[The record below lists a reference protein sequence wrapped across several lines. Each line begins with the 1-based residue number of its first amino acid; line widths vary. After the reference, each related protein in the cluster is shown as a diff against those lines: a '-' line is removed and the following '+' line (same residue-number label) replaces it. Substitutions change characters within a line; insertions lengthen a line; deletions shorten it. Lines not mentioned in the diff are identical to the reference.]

1 MTAERIERS
10 VGDDVDLLIATVHRA
25 EPTVRG
31 DIRHS
36 AAIHIATDIPPD
48 DDPSLPYELTVH
60 YERWQDDAKAIHDA
74 LVHACP
80 GGTLDALFALM
91 AAERSSAY
99 VVRTRFGGG
108 ADLLRGLVEEVRA
121 LVEVF
126 GGDATRP
133 AGRVDAAGDD
143 DVVDAVIYCGGCD
156 HPDHAGAACQ
166 HRNGAGVCGCMWG
179 VG

>member
-91 AAERSSAY
+91 AAERASAY

-121 LVEVF
+121 LVECF

-133 AGRVDAAGDD
+133 AARVDAA
-143 DVVDAVIYCGGCD
+143 AECWGCH
-156 HPDHAGAACQ
+156 HPKHEPRDCTGEVQVAMEYGPPSAE
-166 HRNGAGVCGCMWG
+166 RCGCE
-179 VG
+179 VKP